1 MTTMMILMNIS
12 IFYLILF
19 LALVIQIDQAKV
31 VLTGMSC
38 GHRLSSRFVMKI
50 DSIREVYNILFTI
63 LLIRNLLSYL
73 HLLCLY
79 D

>member
-1 MTTMMILMNIS
+1 MNIS

-31 VLTGMSC
+31 LTGMSY

-73 HLLCLY
+73 HLLCLH